1 MAGGCATRAKRPASR
16 HENILRRHNNLKLM
30 LSHGGWFHRLGK
42 AALCRFENIL
52 LFLENVHPFKT
63 PKDGAQVLYCVAACR
78 ARYNPNE
85 KCSII
90 GIAGL

>member
-16 HENILRRHNNLKLM
+16 L
-30 LSHGGWFHRLGK
+30 
-42 AALCRFENIL
+42 ENIL

-63 PKDGAQVLYCVAACR
+63 PKDGAQVLCCVAACR